1 MRVIQRDGLAHAI
14 CAVTGGAQGIG
25 WATARAF
32 AARGCR
38 VYIADISEHHLRE
51 ARALADASPW
61 PDRFHF
67 ARCDVADQAQVVAW
81 LAQIYDDAQRID
93 VLVNNAAFVRWQDV
107 LDMSVADVGRTMQ
120 VGFNAIVYTTTAV
133 LPHML
138 AAGHGA
144 IVNMGSA
151 AGRIFVGGSSA
162 AYAAVK
168 AAVDAY
174 TQTLQVE
181 LRRSN
186 IHVMLVRPGTVAG
199 TDFFRT
205 HVPSSRMPRLADFV
219 PPLAADDVAAAIV
232 RGLERRTPI
241 VDVPGTLRWFYHL
254 FHVAPSFT
262 RRLVQAGGSAR
273 RDFSRPPASKGR

>member
-1 MRVIQRDGLAHAI
+1 MRDGFAHAI

-32 AARGCR
+32 AARGSR
-38 VYIADISEHHLRE
+38 VYIADISVHHVRE
-51 ARALADASPW
+51 AQALADASPW

-67 ARCDVADQAQVVAW
+67 TRCDVADQAQVTAW
-81 LAQIYDDAQRID
+81 LAQIYHDTQRLD
-93 VLVNNAAFVRWQDV
+93 VLVNNAAFIRWQDV
-107 LDMSVADVGRTMQ
+107 LDMSVADVERTMQ
-120 VGFNAIVYTTTAV
+120 VGFNAMVYTTTAV

-138 AAGHGA
+138 TAGHGA
-144 IVNMGSA
+144 IVNMGSS
-151 AGRIFVGGSSA
+151 AGRLFVGSSSA

-168 AAVDAY
+168 AAVDGY

-181 LRRSN
+181 LRRSK

-219 PPLAADDVAAAIV
+219 PPISADDVAAAIV

-241 VDVPGTLRWFYHL
+241 VDVPGSLRWFYHL
-254 FHVAPSFT
+254 FHVAPNLT
-262 RRLVQAGGSAR
+262 RRLVRIGGSAR
-273 RDFSRPPASKGR
+273 SDFSRPPPSKAR